1 MDDIKFK
8 FDYDSDSNILEIE
21 GTKELFGMNYVCSS
35 WGSLHDI
42 NLEETLD
49 RIRMSVQD
57 KIISS
62 PVDNAKK

>member
-42 NLEETLD
+42 NLEET
-49 RIRMSVQD
+49 
-57 KIISS
+57 
-62 PVDNAKK
+62 